1 MTKRAKETKQR
12 TRSRVWRRV
21 AGGLFFLVLLI
32 VAGGV
37 WAWTSLSQP
46 PEWYAPPAKDD
57 AETAALAEHV
67 EYAIVDEVHR
77 VREQPEP
84 WTLRVR
90 EHQVNAWLASRLP
103 KWIEHER
110 EFGWPEELSAP
121 QVHVEDGRLSLAM
134 ELRMGEQSR
143 VITARVQPTIEGGK
157 LRLNLDRVGM
167 GRLAMPGEPME
178 RLAELLGDAGSGSAL
193 DEPAV
198 REVLD
203 LLSGQR
209 PIDSTME
216 LSDGRRVEM
225 LGIELAGDAMDLRLR
240 TLPTKRGE

>member
-1 MTKRAKETKQR
+1 M
-12 TRSRVWRRV
+12 
-21 AGGLFFLVLLI
+21 
-32 VAGGV
+32 
-37 WAWTSLSQP
+37 
-46 PEWYAPPAKDD
+46 DD
-57 AETAALAEHV
+57 QETAALAEHV

-77 VREQPEP
+77 VREQSEP

-103 KWIEHER
+103 EWIEHER
-110 EFGWPEELSAP
+110 EFGWPQELSTP

-143 VITARVQPTIEGGK
+143 VITARVQPTIEGGT

-203 LLSGQR
+203 LLSGQQ

-225 LGIELAGDAMDLRLR
+225 LGIELAGDALDLRLR
-240 TLPTKRGE
+240 TLPAKGAE